1 MPEQLPL
8 VPPFELDDA
17 HEHFRDTCR
26 TFVDNVLMPHRA
38 SAEQTGFPSGV
49 WRELAAAGLLG
60 IGHPEDDGGT
70 GGDYLA
76 LAVLAEELSRVSGGI
91 AVTILVS
98 SYMAAPHLARFA
110 SAMLRERYLRPVLR
124 GETVAAIAVTE
135 PSGGSDVASL
145 RTTARSVDGGYV
157 LNGSKMFITNAG
169 IADVLLVAARSGG
182 GGHSGITMFCVP
194 SGSTGLEV
202 SSPLAKLG
210 WHSSDTRELSFS
222 ECFVPAD
229 HVVGALGAGFAQIMQ
244 AFQGERVA
252 LAAMGV
258 GLAQAALDEAM
269 EWARE
274 RSAFGQR
281 ISSYQAI
288 RHRLG
293 EMATAVAAA
302 RLLTY
307 QAASRIDQGHHQ
319 SAEAVAMAK
328 LYSARVANEVADVA
342 VQVLGGYGFMA
353 ESPVAMH
360 YRDARVLRIGGGTD
374 EIQLEILAKAMQ
386 L

>member
-1 MPEQLPL
+1 
-8 VPPFELDDA
+8 
-17 HEHFRDTCR
+17 
-26 TFVDNVLMPHRA
+26 
-38 SAEQTGFPSGV
+38 
-49 WRELAAAGLLG
+49 
-60 IGHPEDDGGT
+60 
-70 GGDYLA
+70 
-76 LAVLAEELSRVSGGI
+76 
-91 AVTILVS
+91 
-98 SYMAAPHLARFA
+98 
-110 SAMLRERYLRPVLR
+110 
-124 GETVAAIAVTE
+124 
-135 PSGGSDVASL
+135 
-145 RTTARSVDGGYV
+145 
-157 LNGSKMFITNAG
+157 
-169 IADVLLVAARSGG
+169 
-182 GGHSGITMFCVP
+182 
-194 SGSTGLEV
+194 
-202 SSPLAKLG
+202 
-210 WHSSDTRELSFS
+210 
-222 ECFVPAD
+222 
-229 HVVGALGAGFAQIMQ
+229 MQ

-269 EWARE
+269 GWARE

-307 QAASRIDQGHHQ
+307 QAATRIDQGHHQ

-328 LYSARVANEVADVA
+328 LYSARVANRVADVA

-353 ESPVAMH
+353 ESSVAMH